1 MVLYRASMV
10 FCSVAMVVL
19 VCFNGVL
26 SCFYV
31 VPTVFLLC
39 VLSLFLRFLVF
50 LCCLCVVST
59 VFCKF
64 LRCLQD
70 FYGVSTVPTETS

>member
-31 VPTVFLLC
+31 VATVFLLC
-39 VLSLFLRFLVF
+39 FLVF

-59 VFCKF
+59 S
-64 LRCLQD
+64 
-70 FYGVSTVPTETS
+70 VSF

>member
-39 VLSLFLRFLVF
+39 VLSLFLRFWCF
-50 LCCLCVVST
+50 YVVYML
-59 VFCKF
+59 F
-64 LRCLQD
+64 LR
-70 FYGVSTVPTETS
+70 FSASF